1 MAGPSS
7 SVPWADVDAL
17 FADLPGMGIPIGP
30 DAAHQA
36 SEGYPPQSFEDM
48 LAGGVDFL
56 GAQAD
61 AGGSPQMLDAPR
73 PDVGAPP
80 ELYIDPALLAL
91 PPPQPTGTLR
101 GQLAAA
107 EEEIREEKI
116 ANQVLRDLLAEADE
130 KIEGLDEQIE
140 DLNDKVGVLT
150 LRLDKYEGPDT
161 GDVVQAFQDR
171 IARMSEA
178 GRRLEGEVD
187 SLRDLTNQQRETIET
202 LQGKVA
208 SYASVEETFK
218 SQVESYTSAAQASE
232 KRLGDLNRAQE
243 ETIKTLEGKLASY
256 ASAEETIKSQ
266 IDHYT
271 SEAQAREK
279 RLEDLNKT
287 QEEKIKTLESK
298 VASHASAEGTIKS
311 QIDSYKSA
319 AEASDKHFED
329 LKQRQQETLKT
340 LESQVARKKSQD
352 QTIKSQQAQINEA
365 KSAAQASEKRLK
377 AQSKHDEET
386 VKTLEAR
393 LANLA
398 SAEQTIK
405 SQKQQLDSY
414 KSAAKAGDE
423 HINQQ
428 REKIKTLEAQ
438 AANYNSAEE
447 KMKSQQ
453 HLIEKYKEGET
464 QGNQTLSRYRDTI
477 NDQKAALNEQKNAA
491 DDLKAK
497 YEQVQMMLE
506 DRKANYNELQSAFE
520 QQHEANDSKDEQIR
534 TQNERI
540 RELTNV
546 VKQHLASIKMAEEE
560 VTRLCQE
567 KEEREGS
574 HRHQRKTLKAKLEKL
589 DPELEATR
597 EELDAA
603 REEVKKLQVDS
614 REKGY
619 TIQRLEES
627 QGSYVKAY
635 NENLD
640 LQEALRAQDEDMEAL
655 KGDLQD
661 LEEEIAKLRKGRRE
675 GSSRS
680 ESRDGE
686 RERVPGVGGYTTL
699 EGIFGEED
707 EEDGYLGGE
716 PAGPAGT
723 TGTGA
728 GPNAD
733 GGMEEDEE
741 TGGEVNVGGDE
752 GVGGQVEEEEETTR
766 PAAVELV
773 ERIVEVPTM
782 VFCPWLWWKMPYQ
795 AFMLLLVVGGFPSV
809 SAVFWKFVGYH
820 LFVVNWPLV
829 KLFGRR
835 IEVAPHSPRPQR
847 LPPPAKVLMLLAWHL
862 VVYAS
867 IGTLLWQFSGTMAER
882 TMWLRANDLSR
893 ATLIGLRE
901 SLRQSTNNGNPVV
914 RFTLRLLPNAAKLEN
929 VAGRW
934 LPGSR
939 GVFG

>member
-1 MAGPSS
+1 MAGTSS

-17 FADLPGMGIPIGP
+17 FADLPDMGITIGP
-30 DAAHQA
+30 DAVHQA
-36 SEGYPPQSFEDM
+36 SEGNPPQSFEDM

-61 AGGSPQMLDAPR
+61 AGGSPQMLDAPH
-73 PDVGAPP
+73 PDTGAPP

-101 GQLAAA
+101 GQLDAA
-107 EEEIREEKI
+107 EEEIKEEKR
-116 ANQVLRDLLAEADE
+116 ANQVLRDLLDEAHE
-130 KIEGLDEQIE
+130 KIEDLDEQIE

-161 GDVVQAFQDR
+161 SDVVQAFQDR
-171 IARMSEA
+171 IARMSEE

-187 SLRDLTNQQRETIET
+187 SLRDLTNQQQETIET

-208 SYASVEETFK
+208 SYASAEETIK
-218 SQVESYTSAAQASE
+218 SQIESYTSAAQASE
-232 KRLGDLNRAQE
+232 KRLEDLNRAQE
-243 ETIKTLEGKLASY
+243 ETIKTLEGKVASY
-256 ASAEETIKSQ
+256 GSAEETIKSQ
-266 IDHYT
+266 VDHYT

-298 VASHASAEGTIKS
+298 VANYTSAEGTIKS

-319 AEASDKHFED
+319 AEASDKHLED

-340 LESQVARKKSQD
+340 LESQVASNESQD
-352 QTIKSQQAQINEA
+352 KTIKSQQAQINEA

-386 VKTLEAR
+386 IKTL
-393 LANLA
+393 
-398 SAEQTIK
+398 EQTIK

-414 KSAAKAGDE
+414 SSAAKAGDKRL
-423 HINQQ
+423 NQQ

-438 AANYNSAEE
+438 AADYNSAEE

-453 HLIEKYKEGET
+453 DLIERYKDGET
-464 QGNQTLSRYRDTI
+464 KGNQTLNRYRDTI

-491 DDLKAK
+491 DDLKVK
-497 YEQVQMMLE
+497 YEQVQMMLQ
-506 DRKANYNELQSAFE
+506 DRNANYNELQSAFE
-520 QQHEANDSKDEQIR
+520 QQHAAVDSKDEQIR
-534 TQNERI
+534 TQKGRI
-540 RELTNV
+540 RELTND
-546 VKQHLASIKMAEEE
+546 VKQHLASIKMAEDE
-560 VTRLCQE
+560 VTRLSQAAKE

-574 HRHQRKTLKAKLEKL
+574 HRHQRKTVKAEVERLEL
-589 DPELEATR
+589 ELENTTGELEA
-597 EELDAA
+597 A
-603 REEVKKLQVDS
+603 RAEVKALQVES

-635 NENLD
+635 NETLD

-675 GSSRS
+675 RSSRS

-699 EGIFGEED
+699 EEILGEED
-707 EEDGYLGGE
+707 EEDEYLGGE

-728 GPNAD
+728 GPNVD

-741 TGGEVNVGGDE
+741 TGGEVNVEGDE
-752 GVGGQVEEEEETTR
+752 EVGGQVEVEEGEEATR
-766 PAAVELV
+766 PASVELV
-773 ERIVEVPTM
+773 ELIVEVPTM
-782 VFCPWLWWKMPYQ
+782 VYCPWLWWKMPYQ
-795 AFMLLLVVGGFPSV
+795 AFLLLLAVGGLPSV

-829 KLFGRR
+829 KFFGRR
-835 IEVAPHSPRPQR
+835 VEVAPHSPRPQR

-867 IGTLLWQFSGTMAER
+867 IGALLWQFSGTMAER

-893 ATLIGLRE
+893 ATLVDLRE
-901 SLRQSTNNGNPVV
+901 SLRQSTNIGNPIV
-914 RFTLRLLPNAAKLEN
+914 RFTLHLVPKAAGLEK